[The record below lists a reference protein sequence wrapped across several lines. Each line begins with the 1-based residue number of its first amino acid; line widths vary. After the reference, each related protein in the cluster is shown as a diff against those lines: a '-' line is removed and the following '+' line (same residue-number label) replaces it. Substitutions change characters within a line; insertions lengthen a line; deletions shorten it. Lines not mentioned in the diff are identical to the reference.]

1 MTCQEHLVRYFREN
15 RVKYTILPQHPR
27 AFAALQSAR
36 YEHVPPGSVAK
47 VVIVWIGERI
57 AMLVLPA
64 SKQVNFH
71 KLQAYW
77 VTEKVRLA
85 REVDFADIFHDC
97 DLGAMPPFGN
107 PYDLEVYMEESFI
120 KKEKEIIFF
129 SAGTYTDA
137 MGIKCSDFMRLTGAK
152 VIDFAYD

>member
-1 MTCQEHLVRYFREN
+1 MIYSLQRKPAAVCGSIHVRGLRGGSFMTCQEHLVRYFREN

-27 AFAALQSAR
+27 AFAALQIAR

-71 KLQAYW
+71 KLQA
-77 VTEKVRLA
+77 
-85 REVDFADIFHDC
+85 I
-97 DLGAMPPFGN
+97 
-107 PYDLEVYMEESFI
+107 S
-120 KKEKEIIFF
+120 
-129 SAGTYTDA
+129 
-137 MGIKCSDFMRLTGAK
+137 
-152 VIDFAYD
+152 